1 MSEVL
6 LVNPC
11 FNECIGI
18 FKTLADVKIR
28 EPLNVLTLGS
38 YLKENG
44 YDVKII
50 DAVPY
55 SEVNDDSYLK
65 RIEKELDSAICV
77 GISAMTAQIRN
88 ALFIAKFI
96 KDKNPNIPVIWGGV
110 HPTLFAEQTSI
121 HPAVDA
127 VVYGEGEET
136 LLDLVKIFEKAKGN
150 IKNVD
155 FGGVNGIVYKG
166 KRNPP
171 RELLDVNKLPFLDHD
186 LLDLSF
192 YMPRGVPPVFPPKKR
207 FRKLAML
214 SSRGCPYRCT
224 FCINVISGIKWR
236 GMTSKRFLDEMEYL
250 VDKYR
255 LEFIKPL
262 DENFFVNKKRVEEI
276 VDGIKE
282 RGIDVMWASNI
293 RANNFG
299 DDYVSASFAKKLRDV
314 GFVFAPIGAESGSDR
329 ILQYLKKDI
338 TTGQIMNSAKICN
351 ESGIVPVYSW
361 IIGLP
366 NQSRKEMISNIEIM
380 KKINKIC
387 PSARFYDNFIFRP
400 YPGGELYEECKQL
413 GLHEPES
420 LEEWSKV
427 DIKIGYTSSE
437 GLSWIKDRNFVEFL
451 SGNSQNIVYP
461 LGKIWSFDRSL
472 LRMLLAI
479 DAKVR
484 WKLKFSGL
492 YKQEMWLRKKV
503 LNLFINRK

>member
-1 MSEVL
+1 MSDIL
-6 LVNPC
+6 LINPC
-11 FNECIGI
+11 FNEHIGV
-18 FKTLADVKIR
+18 FKNLGDVKIR

-38 YLKENG
+38 YIKKCG

-55 SEVNDDSYLK
+55 EEVNDNSYLK
-65 RIEKELDSAICV
+65 EIEKELNNVKCV

-96 KDKNPNIPVIWGGV
+96 KEKDPNVPVIWGGV

-121 HPAVDA
+121 HQTVDA
-127 VVYGEGEET
+127 VIYGEGEET
-136 LLDLVKIFEKAKGN
+136 LKELMGLFDKAKGN
-150 IKNVD
+150 IKNVN
-155 FGGVNGIVYKG
+155 FSNVRGIVYKG

-171 RELLDVNKLPFLDHD
+171 RELLDVNELPFLDHD

-192 YMPRGVPPVFPPKKR
+192 YMPRGVPPVFSPKKR

-250 VDKYR
+250 VDKYK

-276 VDGIKE
+276 IQGIKE
-282 RGIDVMWASNI
+282 RGIDVMWASNL

-299 DDYVSASFAKKLRDV
+299 DDYVSTSFAKKLRNS

-338 TTGQIMNSAKICN
+338 TVDQIINSAKVCS
-351 ESGIVPVYSW
+351 ESGIIPVYSW
-361 IIGLP
+361 MIALP
-366 NQSRKEMISNIEIM
+366 GETKKEMKSNVTVM
-380 KKINKIC
+380 KKICDIC

-400 YPGGELYEECKQL
+400 YPGGELYEECKVL
-413 GLHEPES
+413 GLYEPKG

-427 DIKIGYTSSE
+427 DIRIGYTSTE
-437 GLSWIKDRNFVEFL
+437 GLPWIKDRAFVEFL
-451 SGNSQNIVYP
+451 SANSQNIVYGF
-461 LGKIWSFDRSL
+461 GKLWSFDRSIL
-472 LRMLLAI
+472 KMLVALSAKIRWNLR
-479 DAKVR
+479 
-484 WKLKFSGL
+484 FYSL
-492 YKQEMWLRKKV
+492 YKQEVYLRRA
-503 LNLFINRK
+503 LFNLFLRMK